1 MRDFSVARKVNASTD
16 VLLIGLA
23 VGFFFANRKGSTMKH
38 AFLQFACAA
47 AIGVLAIGVQAAQ
60 YGSPAAPSN
69 PTASPVQ
76 ADADYAAAVAKC
88 KGLIG
93 ASRADCVRDAKADYD
108 RAVNQIPSGLGTAG
122 GGAGAAGGGSSVSK
136 HSN

>member
-1 MRDFSVARKVNASTD
+1 MRDFPEAGKVNGSTD

-23 VGFFFANRKGSTMKH
+23 VGFFFANRKGATMNH
-38 AFLQFACAA
+38 SFLQFACAA
-47 AIGVLAIGVQAAQ
+47 AIGALSFGVQAAQ

-93 ASRADCVRDAKADYD
+93 AARADCVRDARADYD
-108 RAVNQIPSGLGTAG
+108 RAVNQIPSGLG
-122 GGAGAAGGGSSVSK
+122 AAGGGTTSGSGISK

>member
-1 MRDFSVARKVNASTD
+1 MRNFPAAGKVNGNTD
-16 VLLIGLA
+16 VVLLGLA
-23 VGFFFANRKGSTMKH
+23 VGFFFANRKGSTMNH
-38 AFLQFACAA
+38 SFLQFACAA
-47 AIGVLAIGVQAAQ
+47 AIGGLAFGAQAAQ
-60 YGSPAAPSN
+60 YGSPAASSN

-93 ASRADCVRDAKADYD
+93 AARADCVRDARADYD
-108 RAVNQIPSGLGTAG
+108 RAVNQLPSGLAAPG
-122 GGAGAAGGGSSVSK
+122 GGGTGASGVSK